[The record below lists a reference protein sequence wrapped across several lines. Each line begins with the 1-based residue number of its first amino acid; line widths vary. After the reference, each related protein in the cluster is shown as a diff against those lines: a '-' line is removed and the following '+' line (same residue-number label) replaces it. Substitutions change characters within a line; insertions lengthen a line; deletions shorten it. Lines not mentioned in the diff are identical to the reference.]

1 VAVSAAPDDQP
12 PADSPLVRLPDKTD
26 RPAPSV
32 HPNNTPSA
40 APQHRLVRVQ
50 VPAKPVASTAADN
63 PTASFAA
70 TKPVDHPINPSPMA
84 AGKLATSHLP
94 TGGATGSASQE
105 AGTGTSP
112 HHHPHVDPTQ
122 IVARAP
128 TIYRNRF
135 APDRSRIARAHG
147 GSAATEA
154 AVDAALR
161 WLAANQH
168 ADGRWDASQYSA
180 GQERAVLG
188 RNRQNAGLQADT
200 GMTGLALL
208 AFLGAGQT
216 HMTGNHQKTVRRGLD
231 YLISVQSGD
240 GSLAGAANL
249 YAGMYCHA
257 MATFAV
263 SEAFAMTGDPRLEQ
277 VVRRA
282 VHFSLQAQNPM
293 TGGWRYLPGD
303 PGDTSQLGWQAMA
316 VKSAE
321 LAGLT
326 VSQQTWLAVERFL
339 DSVAAG
345 PRGGLASYRPRSAP
359 SRTMTAEALA
369 CRRLLTSRYA
379 PSSEQEAI
387 VYLLEEPPGTGRPNF
402 YYWYYATLAL
412 FQVQGEP
419 WERWNEALKRALV
432 SSQRTSG
439 RAAGSWDPNT
449 VWGGY
454 GGRVY
459 CTAMAALSLEV
470 YYRYL
475 PVYAEAAR
483 HNRRLR

>member
-1 VAVSAAPDDQP
+1 M
-12 PADSPLVRLPDKTD
+12 K
-26 RPAPSV
+26 
-32 HPNNTPSA
+32 
-40 APQHRLVRVQ
+40 
-50 VPAKPVASTAADN
+50 
-63 PTASFAA
+63 
-70 TKPVDHPINPSPMA
+70 
-84 AGKLATSHLP
+84 
-94 TGGATGSASQE
+94 
-105 AGTGTSP
+105 
-112 HHHPHVDPTQ
+112 
-122 IVARAP
+122 RAP
-128 TIYRNRF
+128 AIYRNRF
-135 APDRSRIARAHG
+135 ALDRSRIARAHG

-161 WLAANQH
+161 WLVANQNR
-168 ADGRWDASQYSA
+168 DGHWDADRHGA

-188 RNRQNAGLQADT
+188 RYRESAGLRADT

-231 YLISVQSGD
+231 YLISVQAGD
-240 GSLAGAANL
+240 GNLAGPANL
-249 YAGMYCHA
+249 YARMYCHA

-282 VHFSLQAQNPM
+282 VRFSLTAQNPM

-316 VKSAE
+316 LKSAE
-321 LAGLT
+321 LAGIA
-326 VSQQTWLAVERFL
+326 VPQPTWLAVERFL

-369 CRRLLTSRYA
+369 CRRLLTSRYS
-379 PSSEQEAI
+379 PSSEQEATD
-387 VYLLEEPPGTGRPNF
+387 YLLEEPPGTGRPNF
-402 YYWYYATLAL
+402 YYWYYATLAM
-412 FQVQGEP
+412 FQIQGQP
-419 WERWNEALKRALV
+419 WQRWNEALKTTLV
-432 SSQRTSG
+432 SSQRTRG
-439 RAAGSWDPNT
+439 AEAGSWDTNT

-459 CTAMAALSLEV
+459 CTAMATLSLEV

-483 HNRRLR
+483 HNRQLR